1 MKLKTLALTITGI
14 LMTSVNLMA
23 QNETLSERQQGIV
36 AIAANEARG
45 DLAGLASSI
54 EYGLDNGLTVN
65 QVKEILSHLYAYTGF
80 PRSLNGLGTLQK
92 VLDQRT
98 ADGKQTEI
106 GPEAEYS
113 AEDLDWTVETSRCC
127 KENAD
132 PSSRPAFVKT
142 KENLDAYDVVYLG
155 FPNWWNGAPR
165 IINTF
170 IEAYGLKGK
179 TVILFMTSG
188 GSGIQNSLKVL
199 GKQYPEVNFKTGKLL
214 NGASRKTADNLSS
227 LQIHHHLGF
236 CQVSRFPKVGRK
248 FGRWLDVID
257 LELIL

>member
-1 MKLKTLALTITGI
+1 MKRIVFIIAVVALGLITVTACGQKKEKKNMTENKTLVAYFSATGTTESLAKKIATATGGELYKIT
-14 LMTSVNLMA
+14 
-23 QNETLSERQQGIV
+23 
-36 AIAANEARG
+36 
-45 DLAGLASSI
+45 
-54 EYGLDNGLTVN
+54 
-65 QVKEILSHLYAYTGF
+65 
-80 PRSLNGLGTLQK
+80 
-92 VLDQRT
+92 
-98 ADGKQTEI
+98 
-106 GPEAEYS
+106 PEAEYS

-214 NGASRKTADNLSS
+214 NGASQKTADNLSS
-227 LQIHHHLGF
+227 LRFHQRLCF
-236 CQVSRFPKVGRK
+236 RQVSRFSEVGLK